1 MGVHEYLL
9 RIECG
14 EWWFDVG
21 CFGRKRLWEF
31 GIFEIWVVYIIL
43 FYVNGYT
50 IRFDFGF
57 YDLVFGCGK
66 NCGKV

>member
-1 MGVHEYLL
+1 MWVVL
-9 RIECG
+9 
-14 EWWFDVG
+14 V
-21 CFGRKRLWEF
+21 RKRLWELV
-31 GIFEIWVVYIIL
+31 ILEILVVYIIL

-50 IRFDFGF
+50 IGFDFGF